1 MNFESQLRVSGR
13 LLTAA
18 VIIIASVLMIATV
31 LSCFR
36 SQMQVP
42 EDARRPVL
50 QRDVKSCYQEFYSD
64 DAVGQSSASTS
75 VFTDASVTAA
85 AATRNCVDEPQIVS
99 CGSTSLASRSVVS
112 VERSTNS
119 SNGGPSVTVPV
130 TINVNNGDLLSE
142 LLQVRQEVSNL
153 QQMRQ
158 VSSSTSASAKT
169 LEREFSYVVHDNSPV
184 EMPAETTTAVT
195 VTSAKVQPTTDIT
208 RPVIAA
214 DKSPHAVP
222 IAMSALPKSKPL
234 PSQDVTLNESFESFE
249 PVNASPPYVKPAP
262 DEEEVKLD
270 NHQLRN
276 AHRDSFVPPDAKRVM
291 PMSYQSVSTVI
302 EISEMSLDDDQQS
315 AEQEFTP
322 FMEIV
327 TEAPLPLP
335 VPESTEESDSLVFE
349 PFNEIEPPTLPA
361 IEFREALEPGELA
374 PEPMRF
380 LDRRAKLPKA
390 FEVVRGLPP
399 ESLFDEV
406 ASEPT
411 ELEFAFLP
419 IPTTDESDNS
429 DAADAAD
436 AAADTIFHDVSMP
449 TTEKVAVS
457 EFETVVQTATSSKPL
472 TAVPPI
478 PVIAL
483 SQDEAAEDDE
493 SGSHEFQIPNSLDV
507 DNAVA
512 ASDDFHG
519 PTDIFQLP
527 DESEFATDPAR
538 DRALKIAQSPA
549 SEEHFDTRSSD
560 QLVQRPTPQ
569 LTIPE
574 MVQTPSYQSMPE
586 FMPPASMPA
595 RPAYRTMDPN
605 ATTMS
610 LAVRRFKKR
619 MAQVTG
625 SVGSPMP
632 EIDRPDF
639 ELGDLPLAG
648 GFQSQGG
655 KKQRAPQHHP
665 SPRSFA
671 KGYQPQP
678 AGPSAPRS
686 EQSWFA
692 MPQLSKPQFSMPQF
706 TMPELAMP
714 GFMTAQD
721 DCQHCNGG
729 TAGPGPMQMMTE
741 SPTIHRAMSTMRFAG
756 RTKTVE

>member
-36 SQMQVP
+36 SQLQVP
-42 EDARRPVL
+42 EVARRAVVQHDL
-50 QRDVKSCYQEFYSD
+50 KSRYQEFYSD
-64 DAVGQSSASTS
+64 DPVGQSSASTS
-75 VFTDASVTAA
+75 VFTDACMTAA
-85 AATRNCVDEPQIVS
+85 STTRNCVDEPQIVT
-99 CGSTSLASRSVVS
+99 CGSTSPASRSFVS

-158 VSSSTSASAKT
+158 VSSSTSASAET
-169 LEREFSYVVHDNSPV
+169 SEREFSYVVHDNSPV
-184 EMPAETTTAVT
+184 EMPAETTTAKT
-195 VTSAKVQPTTDIT
+195 VTSAKVQSTTDT
-208 RPVIAA
+208 SRPVTAA
-214 DKSPHAVP
+214 EKSPHAVP
-222 IAMSALPKSKPL
+222 IAMAALPESKPL
-234 PSQDVTLNESFESFE
+234 PSRDVTLNESFESFE
-249 PVNASPPYVKPAP
+249 PDNASPPHVKPAP

-270 NHQLRN
+270 NHQLKN
-276 AHRDSFVPPDAKRVM
+276 AHRDNFVPPDAKRVM
-291 PMSYQSVSTVI
+291 PMLYQSVSTVV
-302 EISEMSLDDDQQS
+302 EISEMSLDDDQEID
-315 AEQEFTP
+315 EQESTP

-327 TEAPLPLP
+327 TEAPQPLP
-335 VPESTEESDSLVFE
+335 VLESTEKSDSLVFE
-349 PFNEIEPPTLPA
+349 PLNEIEPSTLPA
-361 IEFREALEPGELA
+361 IEFREALEAAELA
-374 PEPMRF
+374 PEPMPF

-406 ASEPT
+406 TPEPT
-411 ELEFAFLP
+411 ELEYAFLP

-429 DAADAAD
+429 DAADAA
-436 AAADTIFHDVSMP
+436 ADTTFHDVSMP

-472 TAVPPI
+472 TSVPPI
-478 PVIAL
+478 PMIAI

-493 SGSHEFQIPNSLDV
+493 SGSHEFQIPNSLDL

-560 QLVQRPTPQ
+560 QLVPRPTPQ
-569 LTIPE
+569 LPIPE

-595 RPAYRTMDPN
+595 HPAYRTMDPN

-625 SVGSPMP
+625 SVGSSMP

-648 GFQSQGG
+648 GFQSQGA
-655 KKQRAPQHHP
+655 KKQRSPQHHP
-665 SPRSFA
+665 SPPSFA

-686 EQSWFA
+686 KQSWFA

-706 TMPELAMP
+706 EMPELAMP

-729 TAGPGPMQMMTE
+729 TAAPGPMQVVTE

>member
-42 EDARRPVL
+42 EVARRAVL
-50 QRDVKSCYQEFYSD
+50 QGDVKSRYQEFYSD
-64 DAVGQSSASTS
+64 DPISQSSASTS

-130 TINVNNGDLLSE
+130 TINVNNGELLSE

-158 VSSSTSASAKT
+158 VSSSTSASAET
-169 LEREFSYVVHDNSPV
+169 SEREFSYVVHDNSPV
-184 EMPAETTTAVT
+184 EMPAETTTAETTTAVT
-195 VTSAKVQPTTDIT
+195 VTSAKVQSTTDTT
-208 RPVIAA
+208 RPVTAA
-214 DKSPHAVP
+214 EKSPHAVP
-222 IAMSALPKSKPL
+222 IAMAALPESKGL
-234 PSQDVTLNESFESFE
+234 PSRDVTLNESFESFE
-249 PVNASPPYVKPAP
+249 LVNASPPHVKPAP

-302 EISEMSLDDDQQS
+302 QISEMSLDDDQES
-315 AEQEFTP
+315 AEQESTP

-327 TEAPLPLP
+327 TEAPQPLP
-335 VPESTEESDSLVFE
+335 VLESTEESDSLVFE
-349 PFNEIEPPTLPA
+349 PLNEIEPPALPA
-361 IEFREALEPGELA
+361 IEFPEALEPAERA
-374 PEPMRF
+374 PEPMPF

-406 ASEPT
+406 APEPT

-419 IPTTDESDNS
+419 IPTTDESD
-429 DAADAAD
+429 
-436 AAADTIFHDVSMP
+436 AADTTFHDVSMP

-472 TAVPPI
+472 TSVPPI
-478 PVIAL
+478 PMITL
-483 SQDEAAEDDE
+483 SQDEAAEDAE
-493 SGSHEFQIPNSLDV
+493 SGSHEFQIPSSLDV
-507 DNAVA
+507 DNAVT

-527 DESEFATDPAR
+527 DESEFVTDPAR

-678 AGPSAPRS
+678 AGPSAPHS
-686 EQSWFA
+686 KQSWFA

>member
-42 EDARRPVL
+42 EVARRPVL

-85 AATRNCVDEPQIVS
+85 SITRNCVDEPTIVT
-99 CGSTSLASRSVVS
+99 CGSTSLASRSFVS

-214 DKSPHAVP
+214 DKSPHAVS

-249 PVNASPPYVKPAP
+249 PVNASPPHVKPAP

-270 NHQLRN
+270 NHQLKN
-276 AHRDSFVPPDAKRVM
+276 AHRDNFVPPDAKRVM
-291 PMSYQSVSTVI
+291 PMLYQSVSTVV
-302 EISEMSLDDDQQS
+302 EISEMSLDDDQEID
-315 AEQEFTP
+315 EQESTP

-327 TEAPLPLP
+327 TEAPQPHSVL
-335 VPESTEESDSLVFE
+335 ESTEKSDSLVFE
-349 PFNEIEPPTLPA
+349 PLNEIEPSTLPA
-361 IEFREALEPGELA
+361 IEFREALEAAELA
-374 PEPMRF
+374 PEPMPF

-399 ESLFDEV
+399 ETLFDEV
-406 ASEPT
+406 TPEPT

-419 IPTTDESDNS
+419 IPTTD
-429 DAADAAD
+429 
-436 AAADTIFHDVSMP
+436 AADTAADTTFHDVSMP
-449 TTEKVAVS
+449 TTAKAAVS

-472 TAVPPI
+472 TSVPPI
-478 PVIAL
+478 PMIAI

-493 SGSHEFQIPNSLDV
+493 SGSHEFQIPNSLDL

-625 SVGSPMP
+625 SVGSSMP

-639 ELGDLPLAG
+639 EPGDLPLAV

-678 AGPSAPRS
+678 AGPSAPHS
-686 EQSWFA
+686 KQSWFA

-706 TMPELAMP
+706 EMPELAMP

-729 TAGPGPMQMMTE
+729 TAAPGPMQVVTE